1 MIRSATI
8 RVTLGDT
15 VFLIDPLLSARGTW
29 PDFVGTVNAETP
41 NPTVDLPMSIDAV
54 LADVDAVLLTYLH
67 EDHWDAAARRVL
79 PKYLPV
85 FVNDEAA
92 RKNVREAGFRNVEV
106 LAPQTLFQDVRLSP
120 MLSQHGTDKA
130 MATLTLGTTMG
141 ILLGRPGCRSVYV
154 VGDSVW
160 RPFVSEQTRR
170 HRPGVI
176 VLNTGNAVSTEIPES
191 IIMGS
196 RDFLRAYEE
205 APDAAR
211 SFPKTVKRSI
221 SAECEDLSPRSRTA

>member
-1 MIRSATI
+1 
-8 RVTLGDT
+8 
-15 VFLIDPLLSARGTW
+15 
-29 PDFVGTVNAETP
+29 
-41 NPTVDLPMSIDAV
+41 MSIDAV
-54 LADVDAVLLTYLH
+54 LQDVDAVLLTHLH
-67 EDHWDAAARRVL
+67 EDHWDAQARRVL
-79 PKYLPV
+79 PKNLPV

-120 MLSQHGTDKA
+120 MLSQHGTDEA

-141 ILLGRPGCRSVYV
+141 ILLERPGCRSVYV
-154 VGDSVW
+154 VCDSVW
-160 RPFVSEQTRR
+160 RPFVSEQIRR

-176 VLNTGNAVSTEIPES
+176 VLNTGNAVCTEIPES

-205 APDAAR
+205 APDAAIVAVHMNAVNHCILHR
-211 SFPKTVKRSI
+211 
-221 SAECEDLSPRSRTA
+221 ADLR